1 MNRQTRSMVR
11 YHLLNQIVRAV
22 YRILPPSLRRW
33 IPSYLVRQAL
43 EDVVDSAAKR
53 SNGKSDGA

>member
-1 MNRQTRSMVR
+1 MRNQTKRMAR
-11 YHLLNQIVRAV
+11 YYVLNQIVRAL

-43 EDVVDSAAKR
+43 EDVVDSAQR
-53 SNGKSDGA
+53 GSNRKSDGA